1 MRMSMRGGFA
11 RLWIVVLAV
20 LQVVTAGGMSCQPPT
35 IIVQPPDIDVNV
47 DFFVMTNRQK
57 VIGLTGYFAGVEY
70 DTVAFS
76 IVTPPANGQLI
87 GTPPNVT
94 YIPNAGFEGADSFT
108 YRAEGGGNS
117 RDRTVNLA
125 VAPTYVPPI
134 GIPTPEFGISQSH
147 TMYAGQN
154 YDYNGTMGPYGDAG
168 NGPFTHYV
176 DFNSGSDAGNPFG
189 TVAAPRRT
197 IPANLTPGSVVEV
210 HGTDINY
217 DSRIY
222 ITGEGTLDKPIFIR
236 GANAAMKPLF
246 RVGLAIEGNF
256 IICENIEYDARDWG
270 TGMAG
275 AGWFIVTA
283 SQTAPFKIFHHV
295 CLRHSLGR
303 DQPTNDTATPFG
315 VQVGHTNSSLNDT
328 SSLIEHVVVYDVEV
342 RNYSQ
347 WDNFTGGNDNAGVI
361 FATNSRNGWVLDCHL
376 HHIRGDAISVNRA
389 NPQPN
394 QAAARNVYVGRN
406 YLHNCKENI
415 IDFKN
420 GVSCVFSQN
429 TCHTVRLSDSS
440 SGNAITIHDD
450 DSSAE
455 WPGSDDIWILYNTVY
470 DAENGILH
478 ENEVGFPIGKP
489 SRSYIIGNVVFD
501 IRLIRG
507 NPNLAGVAI
516 QKGQEAQ
523 SRIIGNTI
531 YNCDHGIW
539 LGLATLTRPD
549 VCTQVVRNNT
559 IFDLTERIKTLTGKD
574 GQHLALATNIIIPF
588 TTIDHNLS
596 FESVGQVRYTVPLA
610 GLIEVNYSTVADLVA
625 GTGLGT
631 DNVIADP
638 LLANAPLLDFHLTVG
653 SPGRTTGVADDA
665 FATFATQFGISID
678 VYQDGAA
685 RPAGRFD
692 IGALGDAP

>member
-1 MRMSMRGGFA
+1 MGMTMRGRFA
-11 RLWIVVLAV
+11 GLWVVVLAV
-20 LQVVTAGGMSCQPPT
+20 LQVVTVGGMSCQPTT
-35 IIVQPPDIDVNV
+35 IIVQPPDVDVSV
-47 DFFVMTNRQK
+47 DFFVLTNRQK
-57 VIGLTGYFAGVEY
+57 VIGLTGYFHGVEY
-70 DTVAFS
+70 DAVTFS
-76 IVTPPANGQLI
+76 ILTPPANGQLI

-108 YRAEGGGNS
+108 YRAEGGGHS

-125 VAPTYVPPI
+125 VAPTFVPPI
-134 GIPTPEFGISQSH
+134 GIPTPEFGVTQSH

-176 DFNSGSDAGNPFG
+176 DFNTGSDAGNPFG

-236 GANAAMKPLF
+236 GANAATKPLF

-283 SQTAPFKIFHHV
+283 SQTAPFKVFHHV

-303 DQPTNDTATPFG
+303 DQPTNDGATPYG
-315 VQVGHTNSSLNDT
+315 VQVGHTNSSLNDS

-361 FATNSRNGWVLDCHL
+361 FATNSRNGWVVDCHL

-389 NPQPN
+389 NPQSN

-450 DSSAE
+450 DSSAD
-455 WPGSDDIWILYNTVY
+455 WPGSDDIWILFNTVY
-470 DAENGILH
+470 DAESGIHH
-478 ENEVGFPIGKP
+478 ENEIVFPIGKP
-489 SRSYIIGNVVFD
+489 SRSYIIGNILFD

-516 QKGQEAQ
+516 SKGQEAQ
-523 SRIIGNTI
+523 SRIINNTI

-539 LGLATLTRPD
+539 LGLPTLARPD
-549 VCTQVVRNNT
+549 ACTQVVRNN
-559 IFDLTERIKTLTGKD
+559 IVYDLTERYKSQTGKD
-574 GQHLALATNIIIPF
+574 GMQVYIRTDVILPF
-588 TTIDHNLS
+588 TAQDHNLY
-596 FESVGQVRYTVPLA
+596 FEDTGQIRLNITQP
-610 GLIEVNYSTVADLVA
+610 GLIEVPFSSVTDLVA
-625 GTGLGT
+625 ATGVGNGDVIT
-631 DNVIADP
+631 DPKFVDP
-638 LLANAPLLDFHLTVG
+638 SVLDFHLTAD
-653 SPGRTTGVADDA
+653 SPARAAGVADDA
-665 FATFATQFGISID
+665 YATFAAQFGLSID
-678 VYQDGAA
+678 VYQDGAP
-685 RPAGRFD
+685 RPAGQFD
-692 IGALGDAP
+692 MGALGDAP